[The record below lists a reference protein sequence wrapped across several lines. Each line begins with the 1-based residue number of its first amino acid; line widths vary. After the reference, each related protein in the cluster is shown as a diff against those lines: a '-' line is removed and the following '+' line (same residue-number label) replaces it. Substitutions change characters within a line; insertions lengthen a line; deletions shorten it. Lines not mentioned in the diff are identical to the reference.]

1 MPAFRLILMLVLL
14 ALASGCTSDNG
25 DLHKAKE
32 TIARLQSEIQKLQLQ
47 NAELE
52 RHEEMQIGEIA
63 FSQGCRLLVNTCL
76 GLDEIGAELVRQG
89 RSAHGSTQ
97 FVVWAAFKIVF
108 LPILLLVLLGLSK
121 TMLDTLVKPST
132 QKLREAQQII
142 EDAKTIKDQ
151 IAREKRKS
159 LAAVQQE
166 SDALVKKAFEARRRL
181 DALNSDIEHQKSEIE
196 SLQEQIFKLQA
207 QIENLEIAKK
217 TSEAFLNRKR

>member
-1 MPAFRLILMLVLL
+1 MSAARLILLLVLL

-25 DLHKAKE
+25 DLHKANE
-32 TIARLQSEIQKLQLQ
+32 TIALLQSEIQKLQLQ

-52 RHEEMQIGEIA
+52 RHEEMEIGEIA

-97 FVVWAAFKIVF
+97 FVVWAAFKVVF

-132 QKLREAQQII
+132 QKLREARQII

-159 LAAVQQE
+159 LAAVRE
-166 SDALVKKAFEARRRL
+166 EKDALVKESFEVRQRL
-181 DALNSDIEHQKSEIE
+181 DALNSDIKDQKSEIE
-196 SLQEQIFKLQA
+196 TLKEQKRELQDK
-207 QIENLEIAKK
+207 IENLETTKK
-217 TSEAFLNRKR
+217 AVEAFLNRKR